1 MEISSLFSE
10 SVAERKLVKIP
21 PVCAQP
27 VHEAMQACKAVDN
40 FFHFHSEYVELR
52 ENDFSSGDTRA
63 SGGQHSAVRML
74 F

>member
-1 MEISSLFSE
+1 M
-10 SVAERKLVKIP
+10 KIP
-21 PVCAQP
+21 PALVKRFLCAQP
-27 VHEAMQACKAVDN
+27 VPEAMQACKAVDN